1 MPGEGEGRQ
10 HLINCADFMAELGNY
25 LEGEVADEVRLQLE
39 HHLSHCQ
46 TCTVLVDST
55 RKTVKIVTEAG
66 AFDLPKT
73 AFRLIMEQVMTRIKE
88 KDK

>member
-1 MPGEGEGRQ
+1 M
-10 HLINCADFMAELGNY
+10 INCADFMAELGNY
-25 LEGEVADEVRLQLE
+25 LEGEVADEVRLRLE

-73 AFRLIMEQVMTRIKE
+73 AFRPIMEQVMTRIKE